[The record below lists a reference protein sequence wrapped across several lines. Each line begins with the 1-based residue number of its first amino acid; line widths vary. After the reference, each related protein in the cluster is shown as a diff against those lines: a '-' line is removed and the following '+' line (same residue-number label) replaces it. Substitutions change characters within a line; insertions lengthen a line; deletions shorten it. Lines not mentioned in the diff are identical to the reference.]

1 MAISTKYSTTS
12 LKTFDNAIVQTK
24 LENQLTTALDMNQF
38 ITPDYSLTAT
48 PGMKVQ
54 IRKYVGN
61 GEVEDLDMTEGNTK
75 DIGATFT
82 ESEYAVTTTQG
93 RVPYYDEQEMNDPTA
108 VDKAVQHLSELLTN
122 DLTTKIVGELNKAT
136 NIQYSTT
143 FSFANFV
150 DAISMLNV
158 TETESPNM
166 FCLISKEDYATVVRT
181 LADDLKYVEDYV
193 RTGYV
198 GSVAGVPIIWSK
210 AVTKGTAYIATKE
223 AVTAYIK
230 KGVETE
236 IERDA
241 NTRKNTLYG
250 RTVRVVA
257 LTDANKVVKMT
268 TGSKPTGG

>member
-61 GEVEDLDMTEGNTK
+61 GEVEDLDMTEGNTN

>member
-61 GEVEDLDMTEGNTK
+61 GEVEDLNMTEGNTK

-93 RVPYYDEQEMNDPTA
+93 RVPYYDEQEMNDPAA

-122 DLTTKIVGELNKAT
+122 DLTTKIVGELDKAT

-166 FCLISKEDYATVVRT
+166 FCLISKEDYATVVKT

-210 AVTKGTAYIATKE
+210 AVSKGTAYIATKE